1 MFALE
6 DMAGAVAGAVV
17 VLFTLMIGSGIGEE
31 VASFLFGRI
40 KGRMTQIIYL
50 LLFMPLFV
58 LGGYANIYLQIPQT
72 LPSTALFFGLWGVFT
87 VFTSRFILHL
97 GSKALGIRYIRRKKT
112 HVNGKEL
119 IKHLKE
125 KKLQDNEI
133 RQILYKSCDSE
144 RKAQK
149 IFEGGSEWVNIDP
162 EALCYELSKR
172 GFNVHEVMKIL
183 KEILRMNPE
192 ESANVWRNASV

>member
-1 MFALE
+1 MVVLE
-6 DMAGAVAGAVV
+6 DMAGAVAGSVV
-17 VLFTLMIGSGIGEE
+17 VLFILMIGSGIGEE

-58 LGGYANIYLQIPQT
+58 LGGYANVYLKISGE

-97 GSKALGIRYIRRKKT
+97 GGKALGIRYYRRKKT
-112 HVNGKEL
+112 HINGKEL
-119 IKHLKE
+119 IKHLKV

-133 RQILYKSCDSE
+133 RQILGKSCDSE

-172 GFNVHEVMKIL
+172 GFNVHEVMEIL
-183 KEILRMNPE
+183 KEILKMNPE